1 VRFGAYVTIVDEE
14 TDDEKNYRIV
24 GQYEADMK
32 QGSISV
38 SSPLAKALMGRKVG
52 DSVEVPA
59 PGGSRSVEITAVRF
73 VQ

>member
-32 QGSISV
+32 NGSISV

-52 DSVEVPA
+52 DAVEVPA

-73 VQ
+73 V

>member
-14 TDDEKNYRIV
+14 SDDEKNYRIV

-32 QGSISV
+32 NGSISV

-73 VQ
+73 I

>member
-14 TDDEKNYRIV
+14 SDDEKNYRIV

-32 QGSISV
+32 NGSISV
-38 SSPLAKALMGRKVG
+38 SSPLARALMGRKVG

-59 PGGSRSVEITAVRF
+59 PGGARSVEITAVRF
-73 VQ
+73 V

>member
-14 TDDEKNYRIV
+14 TDDEKNYRII

-32 QGSISV
+32 NGSISV

-73 VQ
+73 V